1 MNYHYFCLQHRC
13 LPYTRRAT
21 VLYTGDAK
29 TFAWKGGGGRRPPI
43 KLLNA
48 SDYVIVKAGKRY
60 SMQPPVHVRSLVE
73 TMERN
78 ESYIYWLQPKGGGI
92 EDQFASININGK
104 FYHLNSKLE
113 KAIFR
118 NVRLTK
124 DFRNYETLADGTHKL
139 RIPTRLLKEKIRT
152 SVRAQDCAPVST
164 HWM

>member
-1 MNYHYFCLQHRC
+1 M
-13 LPYTRRAT
+13 
-21 VLYTGDAK
+21 
-29 TFAWKGGGGRRPPI
+29 

-48 SDYVIVKAGKRY
+48 ADYVVIKAGKRY

-73 TMERN
+73 RMERN
-78 ESYIYWLQPKGGGI
+78 ESFIYWLQPKDGGI
-92 EDQFASININGK
+92 EDQFASINVNGK

-152 SVRAQDCAPVST
+152 SVRAADCSPVHSARPAARLAARAPCCI
-164 HWM
+164 